1 MTMGMM
7 MGVILVMV
15 VVVMFS
21 SAQRHIFIQKNAEIG
36 NSEELNNIHC

>member
-7 MGVILVMV
+7 MGVILGM

-21 SAQRHIFIQKNAEIG
+21 SAQWHIFIQKNAGIG
-36 NSEELNNIHC
+36 NS